1 MTVIQEHI
9 NADGLRSA
17 ETNILANEWLQ
28 MLSDGII
35 SQRQIEVLLCF
46 YREPEHQGICNQLAK
61 KYGGKKNKTKM

>member
-46 YREPEHQGICNQLAK
+46 YREPEHQGICNPYEWQEFQAGVCLES
-61 KYGGKKNKTKM
+61 